1 MRHINHSTRQND
13 YSGSVV
19 FNMNPISKTT
29 FEESVKVDSFSLFS
43 SIKNYVALTKPRII
57 ELLLVTTVPTM
68 FLASNGW
75 PDWYLVTATL
85 IGGALAAGG
94 ANALN
99 NVVDRDIDALM
110 DRTAH
115 RPLVTGKV
123 SIRGAT
129 ALGISLSL
137 MSVIWLASQVNTLS
151 AVFAASAI
159 IFYVCVYTLLLKRR
173 TSSNIVWGGAA
184 GCFPVLIGWSAV
196 TNSISLAPLVLFLIV
211 FWWTPP
217 HYWPLSMQ
225 YRSDYEAAGIP
236 MLPVVADR
244 QKVASQILIY
254 SWIMV
259 FTTLILP
266 LVSNLSPVYITGA
279 LILNIIFLR
288 EVYRLRNRARGQ
300 DLEINPMKLFHWSI
314 TYLAL
319 LFFLI
324 GLDPLFNF

>member
-1 MRHINHSTRQND
+1 MRKID
-13 YSGSVV
+13 E
-19 FNMNPISKTT
+19 PILNLNQEPS
-29 FEESVKVDSFSLFS
+29 SLFS
-43 SIKNYVALTKPRII
+43 VIKSYVSLTKPRII

-75 PDWYLVTATL
+75 PDWYLVLATL

-123 SIRGAT
+123 SVRGAV
-129 ALGISLSL
+129 ALGITLSLS
-137 MSVIWLASQVNTLS
+137 SVIWLVSQVNTLS
-151 AVFAASAI
+151 ALFAASAI
-159 IFYVCVYTLLLKRR
+159 VFYVCVYTLLLKRR

-184 GCFPVLIGWSAV
+184 GCFPVLIGWAAV
-196 TNSISLAPLVLFLIV
+196 TNSISLAPIVLFLIV

-225 YRSDYEAAGIP
+225 YRKDYENAGIP

-244 QKVASQILIY
+244 EKVASQITIY

-259 FTTLILP
+259 ATTLVLP
-266 LVSNLSPVYITGA
+266 LVSELSIVYVVGAIVLNL
-279 LILNIIFLR
+279 IFMR
-288 EVYRLRNRARGQ
+288 EVYALRNRAKSD
-300 DLEINPMKLFHWSI
+300 DLDINPMKLFHWSI
-314 TYLAL
+314 TWLAL

-324 GLDPLFNF
+324 GLDPLLNLN

>member
-1 MRHINHSTRQND
+1 MRKID
-13 YSGSVV
+13 E
-19 FNMNPISKTT
+19 PILNLNQEPS
-29 FEESVKVDSFSLFS
+29 SLFS
-43 SIKNYVALTKPRII
+43 VIKSYVSLTKPRII

-75 PDWYLVTATL
+75 PDWYLVLATL

-123 SIRGAT
+123 SVRGAV
-129 ALGISLSL
+129 ALGIILSLS
-137 MSVIWLASQVNTLS
+137 SVIWLVSQVNTLS
-151 AVFAASAI
+151 ALFAASAI
-159 IFYVCVYTLLLKRR
+159 VFYVCVYTLLLKRR

-184 GCFPVLIGWSAV
+184 GCFPVLIGWAAV
-196 TNSISLAPLVLFLIV
+196 TNSISLAPIVLFLIV

-225 YRSDYEAAGIP
+225 YRKDYENAGIP

-244 QKVASQILIY
+244 EKVASQIAIY

-259 FTTLILP
+259 ATTLVLP
-266 LVSNLSPVYITGA
+266 LVSELSIVYVVGA
-279 LILNIIFLR
+279 IILNLIFMR
-288 EVYRLRNRARGQ
+288 EVYALRNRAKSD
-300 DLEINPMKLFHWSI
+300 DLDINPMKLFHWSI
-314 TYLAL
+314 TWLAL

-324 GLDPLFNF
+324 GLDPLLNLN

>member
-1 MRHINHSTRQND
+1 MRKID
-13 YSGSVV
+13 E
-19 FNMNPISKTT
+19 PILNLNQ
-29 FEESVKVDSFSLFS
+29 EPYSLFS
-43 SIKNYVALTKPRII
+43 VIKSYVSLTKPRII

-68 FLASNGW
+68 FLASSGW
-75 PDWYLVTATL
+75 PDWYLVLATL

-123 SIRGAT
+123 SVRGAV
-129 ALGISLSL
+129 ALGITLSLS
-137 MSVIWLASQVNTLS
+137 SVIWLVSQVNILS
-151 AVFAASAI
+151 ALFAASAI
-159 IFYVCVYTLLLKRR
+159 VFYVCVYTLLLKRR

-184 GCFPVLIGWSAV
+184 GCFPVLIGWAAV
-196 TNSISLAPLVLFLIV
+196 TNSIGLAPIVLFLIV

-225 YRSDYEAAGIP
+225 YRKDYENAGIP

-244 QKVASQILIY
+244 EKVASQIAIY

-259 FTTLILP
+259 ATTLVLP
-266 LVSNLSPVYITGA
+266 LVSELSIVYVLGA
-279 LILNIIFLR
+279 IILNLIFMR
-288 EVYRLRNRARGQ
+288 EVYALRYRAKSD
-300 DLEINPMKLFHWSI
+300 DLDMNPMKLFHWSI
-314 TYLAL
+314 TWLAL

-324 GLDPLFNF
+324 GLDPLLNLN

>member
-1 MRHINHSTRQND
+1 MRKID
-13 YSGSVV
+13 E
-19 FNMNPISKTT
+19 PILNLNQEPS
-29 FEESVKVDSFSLFS
+29 SLFS
-43 SIKNYVALTKPRII
+43 VIKSYISLTKPRII

-75 PDWYLVTATL
+75 PDWFLVLATL

-123 SIRGAT
+123 TVRGAV
-129 ALGISLSL
+129 ALGITLSL
-137 MSVIWLASQVNTLS
+137 LSVIWLESQVNTLS
-151 AVFAASAI
+151 ALFAASAI
-159 IFYVCVYTLLLKRR
+159 VFYVCVYTLLLKRR

-184 GCFPVLIGWSAV
+184 GCFPVLIGWAAV
-196 TNSISLAPLVLFLIV
+196 TNSISLAPIVLFLIV

-225 YRSDYEAAGIP
+225 YRKDYENAGIP
-236 MLPVVADR
+236 MLPVVANR
-244 QKVASQILIY
+244 EKVASQISIY

-259 FTTLILP
+259 ATTLVLP
-266 LVSNLSPVYITGA
+266 LVSELSIVYVTGTI
-279 LILNIIFLR
+279 ILNLIFMR
-288 EVYRLRNRARGQ
+288 EVYALKNRAKSD
-300 DLEINPMKLFHWSI
+300 DLDINPMKLFHWSI
-314 TYLAL
+314 TWLAL

-324 GLDPLFNF
+324 GLDPLLNLN

>member
-1 MRHINHSTRQND
+1 MRKIDEPVLNVNQES
-13 YSGSVV
+13 SSFISVLKSY
-19 FNMNPISKTT
+19 IS
-29 FEESVKVDSFSLFS
+29 
-43 SIKNYVALTKPRII
+43 LTKPRII

-75 PDWYLVTATL
+75 PNWYLVLATL

-110 DRTAH
+110 DRTAD
-115 RPLVTGKV
+115 RPLVTGRV
-123 SIRGAT
+123 SVRGAL
-129 ALGISLSL
+129 ALGITLSL
-137 MSVIWLASQVNTLS
+137 LSVIWLVSQVNILS
-151 AVFAASAI
+151 ALFAASAI
-159 IFYVCVYTLLLKRR
+159 VYYVFVYTLLLKRR

-184 GCFPVLIGWSAV
+184 GCFPVLIGWAAV
-196 TNSISLAPLVLFLIV
+196 TNSISLAPIVLFLIV

-225 YRSDYEAAGIP
+225 YRKDYENAGIP

-244 QKVASQILIY
+244 QKVASQIAIY

-259 FTTLILP
+259 ATTFVLP
-266 LVSNLSPVYITGA
+266 LVSELSFVYLVGAIVLNL
-279 LILNIIFLR
+279 IFMR
-288 EVYRLRNRARGQ
+288 EVYALKNRANS
-300 DLEINPMKLFHWSI
+300 DVLEINPMKLFHWSI
-314 TYLAL
+314 TWLAL

-324 GLDPLFNF
+324 GLDPLLNLG

>member
-1 MRHINHSTRQND
+1 MRKID
-13 YSGSVV
+13 E
-19 FNMNPISKTT
+19 PILNLNQ
-29 FEESVKVDSFSLFS
+29 ESSSLFS
-43 SIKNYVALTKPRII
+43 IFKSYVSLTKPRII

-75 PDWYLVTATL
+75 PNWYLVLATL

-123 SIRGAT
+123 SVRGAL
-129 ALGISLSL
+129 ALGIILSL
-137 MSVIWLASQVNTLS
+137 LSVIWLVSQVNTLS
-151 AVFAASAI
+151 ALFAASAI
-159 IFYVCVYTLLLKRR
+159 VFYVCVYTLLLKRR

-184 GCFPVLIGWSAV
+184 GCFPVLIGWAAV
-196 TNSISLAPLVLFLIV
+196 TNSISLAPIVLFLIV

-225 YRSDYEAAGIP
+225 YRKDYENAGIP

-244 QKVASQILIY
+244 KKVASQIAIY

-259 FTTLILP
+259 ATTFVLP
-266 LVSNLSPVYITGA
+266 LVSELSLVYIVGA
-279 LILNIIFLR
+279 VVLNAIFMR
-288 EVYRLRNRARGQ
+288 EVYALKNRAQSG

-314 TYLAL
+314 TWLAL

-324 GLDPLFNF
+324 GLDPLLNLN

>member
-1 MRHINHSTRQND
+1 MKKID
-13 YSGSVV
+13 E
-19 FNMNPISKTT
+19 PILNLNQEPS
-29 FEESVKVDSFSLFS
+29 SLFS
-43 SIKNYVALTKPRII
+43 VIKSYVSLTKPRII

-75 PDWYLVTATL
+75 PDWYLVLATL

-123 SIRGAT
+123 SVRGAV
-129 ALGISLSL
+129 ALGIILSLS
-137 MSVIWLASQVNTLS
+137 SVIWLVSQVNILS
-151 AVFAASAI
+151 ALFAASAI
-159 IFYVCVYTLLLKRR
+159 VFYVCVYTLLLKRR

-184 GCFPVLIGWSAV
+184 GCFPVLIGWAAV
-196 TNSISLAPLVLFLIV
+196 TNSISLAPIVLFLIV

-225 YRSDYEAAGIP
+225 YRKDYENAGIP

-244 QKVASQILIY
+244 EKVASQIAIY

-259 FTTLILP
+259 ATTLVLP
-266 LVSNLSPVYITGA
+266 LVSELSIVYVVGA
-279 LILNIIFLR
+279 IILNLIFMR
-288 EVYRLRNRARGQ
+288 EVYALRNRAKSD
-300 DLEINPMKLFHWSI
+300 DLDINPMKLFHWSI
-314 TYLAL
+314 TWLAL

-324 GLDPLFNF
+324 GLDPLLNFS

>member
-1 MRHINHSTRQND
+1 MRKID
-13 YSGSVV
+13 E
-19 FNMNPISKTT
+19 PILNLNQEPS
-29 FEESVKVDSFSLFS
+29 SLFS
-43 SIKNYVALTKPRII
+43 VIRSYVSLTKPRII

-75 PDWYLVTATL
+75 PDWYLVLATL

-123 SIRGAT
+123 SVRGAV
-129 ALGISLSL
+129 ALGVTLSLS
-137 MSVIWLASQVNTLS
+137 SVIWLVSQVNTLS
-151 AVFAASAI
+151 ALFAASAI
-159 IFYVCVYTLLLKRR
+159 VFYVCVYTLLLKRR

-184 GCFPVLIGWSAV
+184 GCFPVLIGWAAV
-196 TNSISLAPLVLFLIV
+196 TNSISLAPIVLFLIV

-225 YRSDYEAAGIP
+225 YRKDYENAGIP
-236 MLPVVADR
+236 MLPVVTDR
-244 QKVASQILIY
+244 EKVASQITIY

-259 FTTLILP
+259 ATTFVLP
-266 LVSNLSPVYITGA
+266 LVSELSIVYVLGA
-279 LILNIIFLR
+279 IILNLIFMR
-288 EVYRLRNRARGQ
+288 EVYALRNRAKSD
-300 DLEINPMKLFHWSI
+300 DLDINPMKLFHWSI
-314 TYLAL
+314 TWLAL

-324 GLDPLFNF
+324 GLDPLLNFS

>member
-1 MRHINHSTRQND
+1 MTKID
-13 YSGSVV
+13 E
-19 FNMNPISKTT
+19 PILNVNQ
-29 FEESVKVDSFSLFS
+29 ESSSLFS
-43 SIKNYVALTKPRII
+43 IFKSYVSLTKPRII

-75 PDWYLVTATL
+75 PNWYLVLATL

-123 SIRGAT
+123 SVRGAL
-129 ALGISLSL
+129 ALGIILSL
-137 MSVIWLASQVNTLS
+137 FSVIWLVSQVNTLS
-151 AVFAASAI
+151 ALFAASAI
-159 IFYVCVYTLLLKRR
+159 VFYVCVYTLLLKRR

-184 GCFPVLIGWSAV
+184 GCFPVLIGWAAV
-196 TNSISLAPLVLFLIV
+196 TNSISLAPIVLFLIV

-225 YRSDYEAAGIP
+225 YRKDYENAGIP

-244 QKVASQILIY
+244 KKVASQIAIY

-259 FTTLILP
+259 ATTFVLP
-266 LVSNLSPVYITGA
+266 LVSDLSIVYLIGA
-279 LILNIIFLR
+279 VVLNAVFMR
-288 EVYRLRNRARGQ
+288 EVYALKNRAQ
-300 DLEINPMKLFHWSI
+300 SDDLEINPMKLFHWSI
-314 TYLAL
+314 TWLAL

-324 GLDPLFNF
+324 GLDPLLNLN

>member
-1 MRHINHSTRQND
+1 MNLNQEPSSL
-13 YSGSVV
+13 YS
-19 FNMNPISKTT
+19 I
-29 FEESVKVDSFSLFS
+29 
-43 SIKNYVALTKPRII
+43 IKSYVSLTKPRII

-75 PDWYLVTATL
+75 PNWYLVLATL

-123 SIRGAT
+123 SVRGAL
-129 ALGISLSL
+129 ALGITLSL
-137 MSVIWLASQVNTLS
+137 LSVIWLVSQVNTLS
-151 AVFAASAI
+151 ALFAAGAI
-159 IFYVCVYTLLLKRR
+159 VFYVCIYTLLLKRR

-196 TNSISLAPLVLFLIV
+196 TNSITLAPIVLFLIV

-225 YRSDYEAAGIP
+225 YRKDYENAGIP

-244 QKVASQILIY
+244 EKVANQITIY

-259 FTTLILP
+259 ATTFVLP
-266 LVSNLSPVYITGA
+266 LVSELSIVYLLGA
-279 LILNIIFLR
+279 IVLNVVFMR
-288 EVYRLRNRARGQ
+288 EVYALKNRAKSEVL
-300 DLEINPMKLFHWSI
+300 DINPMKLFHWSI
-314 TYLAL
+314 TWLAL
-319 LFFLI
+319 LFFVI
-324 GLDPLFNF
+324 GLDPLLNFN

>member
-1 MRHINHSTRQND
+1 MRKID
-13 YSGSVV
+13 E
-19 FNMNPISKTT
+19 PILNLNQ
-29 FEESVKVDSFSLFS
+29 EPYSLFS
-43 SIKNYVALTKPRII
+43 VIKSYVSLTKPRII

-68 FLASNGW
+68 FLASSGW
-75 PDWYLVTATL
+75 PDWYLVLATL

-123 SIRGAT
+123 SVRGAV
-129 ALGISLSL
+129 ALGITLSLS
-137 MSVIWLASQVNTLS
+137 SVIWLVSQVNTLS
-151 AVFAASAI
+151 ALFAASAI
-159 IFYVCVYTLLLKRR
+159 VFYVCVYTLLLKRR

-184 GCFPVLIGWSAV
+184 GCFPVLIGWAAV
-196 TNSISLAPLVLFLIV
+196 TNSIGLAPIVLFLIV

-225 YRSDYEAAGIP
+225 YRKDYENAGIP

-244 QKVASQILIY
+244 EKVASQIAIY

-259 FTTLILP
+259 ATTLVLP
-266 LVSNLSPVYITGA
+266 LVSELSIVYVLGA
-279 LILNIIFLR
+279 IILNLIFMR
-288 EVYRLRNRARGQ
+288 EVYALRNRAKSD
-300 DLEINPMKLFHWSI
+300 DLDINPMKLFHWSI
-314 TYLAL
+314 TWLAL

-324 GLDPLFNF
+324 GLDPLLNLN

>member
-1 MRHINHSTRQND
+1 MR
-13 YSGSVV
+13 
-19 FNMNPISKTT
+19 
-29 FEESVKVDSFSLFS
+29 KVDEPILNLNQEASSLYS
-43 SIKNYVALTKPRII
+43 VIKSYVSLTKPRII

-75 PDWYLVTATL
+75 PDWYLVLATL

-123 SIRGAT
+123 SVRGAV
-129 ALGISLSL
+129 ALGITLSLS
-137 MSVIWLASQVNTLS
+137 SVIWLVSQVNTLS
-151 AVFAASAI
+151 ALFAASAI
-159 IFYVCVYTLLLKRR
+159 VFYVCVYTLLLKRR

-184 GCFPVLIGWSAV
+184 GCFPVLIGWAAV
-196 TNSISLAPLVLFLIV
+196 TNSISLAPIVLFLIV

-225 YRSDYEAAGIP
+225 YRKDYENAGIP

-244 QKVASQILIY
+244 EKVASQIAIY

-259 FTTLILP
+259 ATTLVLP
-266 LVSNLSPVYITGA
+266 LVSELSIVYVLGSIIINL
-279 LILNIIFLR
+279 IFMR
-288 EVYRLRNRARGQ
+288 EVYALRNRAKSD
-300 DLEINPMKLFHWSI
+300 DLDINPMKLFHWSI
-314 TYLAL
+314 TWLAL

-324 GLDPLFNF
+324 GLDPLLNLN

>member
-1 MRHINHSTRQND
+1 MRKID
-13 YSGSVV
+13 E
-19 FNMNPISKTT
+19 PILNLNQ
-29 FEESVKVDSFSLFS
+29 EPYSLFS
-43 SIKNYVALTKPRII
+43 VIKSYVSLTKPRII

-75 PDWYLVTATL
+75 PDWYLVLATL

-123 SIRGAT
+123 SVRGAV
-129 ALGISLSL
+129 ALGITLSLS
-137 MSVIWLASQVNTLS
+137 SVIWLVSQVNTLS
-151 AVFAASAI
+151 ALFAASAI
-159 IFYVCVYTLLLKRR
+159 VFYVCVYTLLLKRR

-184 GCFPVLIGWSAV
+184 GCFPVLIGWAAV
-196 TNSISLAPLVLFLIV
+196 TNSISLAPIVLFLIV

-225 YRSDYEAAGIP
+225 YRKDYENAGIP

-244 QKVASQILIY
+244 EKVASQIAIY

-259 FTTLILP
+259 ATTLVLP
-266 LVSNLSPVYITGA
+266 LVSELSIVYVLGSI
-279 LILNIIFLR
+279 ILNLIFMR
-288 EVYRLRNRARGQ
+288 EVYALRNRAKSD
-300 DLEINPMKLFHWSI
+300 DLDINPMKLFHWSI
-314 TYLAL
+314 TWLAL

-324 GLDPLFNF
+324 GLDPLLNFN

>member
-1 MRHINHSTRQND
+1 MRKID
-13 YSGSVV
+13 E
-19 FNMNPISKTT
+19 PILNLNQ
-29 FEESVKVDSFSLFS
+29 ESSSLFS
-43 SIKNYVALTKPRII
+43 VFKSYVSLTKPRII

-75 PDWYLVTATL
+75 PNWYLVLATL

-123 SIRGAT
+123 SVRGAL
-129 ALGISLSL
+129 ALGITLSL
-137 MSVIWLASQVNTLS
+137 FSVIWLVSQVNTLS
-151 AVFAASAI
+151 ALFAASAI
-159 IFYVCVYTLLLKRR
+159 VFYVCVYTLLLKRR

-184 GCFPVLIGWSAV
+184 GCFPVLIGWAAV
-196 TNSISLAPLVLFLIV
+196 TNSISLAPIVLFLIV

-225 YRSDYEAAGIP
+225 YRKDYENAGIP

-244 QKVASQILIY
+244 KKVASQIAIY

-259 FTTLILP
+259 ATTFVLP
-266 LVSNLSPVYITGA
+266 LVSDLSIVYLIGA
-279 LILNIIFLR
+279 VVLNAVFMR
-288 EVYRLRNRARGQ
+288 EVYALKNRAQ
-300 DLEINPMKLFHWSI
+300 SDDLEINPMKLFHWSI
-314 TYLAL
+314 TWLAL

-324 GLDPLFNF
+324 GLDPLLNLN

>member
-1 MRHINHSTRQND
+1 MRKID
-13 YSGSVV
+13 E
-19 FNMNPISKTT
+19 PILNLNQ
-29 FEESVKVDSFSLFS
+29 EPYSLFS
-43 SIKNYVALTKPRII
+43 VIKSYVSLTKPRII

-68 FLASNGW
+68 FLASSGW
-75 PDWYLVTATL
+75 PDWYLVLATL

-123 SIRGAT
+123 SVRGAV
-129 ALGISLSL
+129 ALGITLSLS
-137 MSVIWLASQVNTLS
+137 SVIWLVSQVNTLS
-151 AVFAASAI
+151 ALFAASAI
-159 IFYVCVYTLLLKRR
+159 VFYVCVYTLLLKRR

-184 GCFPVLIGWSAV
+184 GCFPVLIGWAAV
-196 TNSISLAPLVLFLIV
+196 TNSIGLAPIVLFLIV

-225 YRSDYEAAGIP
+225 YRKDYENAGIP

-244 QKVASQILIY
+244 EKVASQIAIY

-259 FTTLILP
+259 ATTLVLP
-266 LVSNLSPVYITGA
+266 LVSELSIVYVLGSI
-279 LILNIIFLR
+279 ILNLIFMR
-288 EVYRLRNRARGQ
+288 EVYALRNRAKSD
-300 DLEINPMKLFHWSI
+300 DLDINPMKLFHWSI
-314 TYLAL
+314 TWLAL

-324 GLDPLFNF
+324 GLDPLLNLN

>member
-1 MRHINHSTRQND
+1 MGMRKID
-13 YSGSVV
+13 D
-19 FNMNPISKTT
+19 PILNLNKEPS
-29 FEESVKVDSFSLFS
+29 SLFS
-43 SIKNYVALTKPRII
+43 IFKSYISLTKPRII

-75 PDWYLVTATL
+75 PNWYLVLATL

-123 SIRGAT
+123 SVRGAV
-129 ALGISLSL
+129 ALGITLSL
-137 MSVIWLASQVNTLS
+137 LSVIWLESQVNTLS
-151 AVFAASAI
+151 ALFAASAI
-159 IFYVCVYTLLLKRR
+159 VFYVCVYTLLLKRR

-184 GCFPVLIGWSAV
+184 GCFPVLIGWAAV
-196 TNSISLAPLVLFLIV
+196 TNSISLAPVVLFLIV

-225 YRSDYEAAGIP
+225 YRRDYENAGVP
-236 MLPVVADR
+236 MLPVVVDR
-244 QKVASQILIY
+244 KKVASQIAIY

-259 FTTLILP
+259 ATTFVLP
-266 LVSNLSPVYITGA
+266 LVSQLSIAYWVGA
-279 LILNIIFLR
+279 IVLNVVFMR
-288 EVYRLRNRARGQ
+288 EVYALKNRANSD
-300 DLEINPMKLFHWSI
+300 DLDINPMKLFHWSI
-314 TYLAL
+314 TWLAL

-324 GLDPLFNF
+324 GLDPLLNLN

>member
-1 MRHINHSTRQND
+1 MRKID
-13 YSGSVV
+13 E
-19 FNMNPISKTT
+19 PILNLNQ
-29 FEESVKVDSFSLFS
+29 EPYSLFS
-43 SIKNYVALTKPRII
+43 VIKSYVSLTKPRII

-68 FLASNGW
+68 FLASSGW
-75 PDWYLVTATL
+75 PDWYLVLATL

-123 SIRGAT
+123 SVRGAV
-129 ALGISLSL
+129 ALGITLSLS
-137 MSVIWLASQVNTLS
+137 SVIWLVSQVNTLS
-151 AVFAASAI
+151 ALFAASAI
-159 IFYVCVYTLLLKRR
+159 VFYVCVYTLLLKRR

-184 GCFPVLIGWSAV
+184 GCFPVLIGWAAV
-196 TNSISLAPLVLFLIV
+196 TNSISLAPIVLFLIV

-225 YRSDYEAAGIP
+225 YRKDYENAGIP

-244 QKVASQILIY
+244 EKVASQITIY

-259 FTTLILP
+259 ATTLVLP
-266 LVSNLSPVYITGA
+266 LVSELSIVYVVGAIVLNL
-279 LILNIIFLR
+279 IFMR
-288 EVYRLRNRARGQ
+288 EVYALRNRAKSD
-300 DLEINPMKLFHWSI
+300 DLDINPMKLFHWSI
-314 TYLAL
+314 TWLAL

-324 GLDPLFNF
+324 GLDPLLNLN

>member
-1 MRHINHSTRQND
+1 MRKID
-13 YSGSVV
+13 E
-19 FNMNPISKTT
+19 PILNLNQ
-29 FEESVKVDSFSLFS
+29 ESSSLFS
-43 SIKNYVALTKPRII
+43 IFKSYVSLTKPRII

-75 PDWYLVTATL
+75 PNWYLVLATL

-123 SIRGAT
+123 SVRGAL
-129 ALGISLSL
+129 ALGITLSL
-137 MSVIWLASQVNTLS
+137 FSVIWLVSQVNTLS
-151 AVFAASAI
+151 ALFAASAI
-159 IFYVCVYTLLLKRR
+159 VFYVCVYTLLLKRR

-184 GCFPVLIGWSAV
+184 GCFPVLIGWAAV
-196 TNSISLAPLVLFLIV
+196 TNSISLAPIVLFLIV

-225 YRSDYEAAGIP
+225 YRKDYENAGIP

-244 QKVASQILIY
+244 KKVASQIAIY

-259 FTTLILP
+259 TTTFVLP
-266 LVSNLSPVYITGA
+266 LVSDLSIVYLIGA
-279 LILNIIFLR
+279 VVLNTVFMR
-288 EVYRLRNRARGQ
+288 EVYALKNRAQ
-300 DLEINPMKLFHWSI
+300 SDDLEINPMKLFHWSI
-314 TYLAL
+314 TWLAL

-324 GLDPLFNF
+324 GLDPLLNLN

>member
-1 MRHINHSTRQND
+1 LNKEPS
-13 YSGSVV
+13 
-19 FNMNPISKTT
+19 
-29 FEESVKVDSFSLFS
+29 SLFS
-43 SIKNYVALTKPRII
+43 IFKSYISLTKPRII

-75 PDWYLVTATL
+75 PNWYLVLATL

-123 SIRGAT
+123 SVRGAV
-129 ALGISLSL
+129 ALGITLSL
-137 MSVIWLASQVNTLS
+137 LSVIWLESQVNTLS
-151 AVFAASAI
+151 ALFAASAI
-159 IFYVCVYTLLLKRR
+159 VFYVCVYTLLLKRR
-173 TSSNIVWGGAA
+173 TSTNIVWGGAA
-184 GCFPVLIGWSAV
+184 GCFPVLIGWAAV
-196 TNSISLAPLVLFLIV
+196 TNSISLAPVVLFLIV

-225 YRSDYEAAGIP
+225 YRRDYENAGVP
-236 MLPVVADR
+236 MLPVVVDR
-244 QKVASQILIY
+244 KKVASQIAIY

-259 FTTLILP
+259 ATTFVLP
-266 LVSNLSPVYITGA
+266 LVSQLSIAYWVGA
-279 LILNIIFLR
+279 IVLNVVFMR
-288 EVYRLRNRARGQ
+288 EVYALKNRANSD
-300 DLEINPMKLFHWSI
+300 DLDINPMKLFHWSI
-314 TYLAL
+314 TWLAL

-324 GLDPLFNF
+324 GLDPLLNLN

>member
-1 MRHINHSTRQND
+1 MRKID
-13 YSGSVV
+13 E
-19 FNMNPISKTT
+19 PILNLNQEPS
-29 FEESVKVDSFSLFS
+29 SLFS
-43 SIKNYVALTKPRII
+43 VIKSYVSLTKPRII

-75 PDWYLVTATL
+75 PDWYLVLATL

-123 SIRGAT
+123 SVRGAV
-129 ALGISLSL
+129 ALGITLSLS
-137 MSVIWLASQVNTLS
+137 SVIWLVSQVNTLS
-151 AVFAASAI
+151 ALFAASAI
-159 IFYVCVYTLLLKRR
+159 VFYVCVYTLLLKRR

-184 GCFPVLIGWSAV
+184 GCFPVLIGWAAV
-196 TNSISLAPLVLFLIV
+196 TNSISLAPIVLFLIV

-225 YRSDYEAAGIP
+225 YRKDYENAGIP

-244 QKVASQILIY
+244 EKVASQITIY

-259 FTTLILP
+259 ATTLVLP
-266 LVSNLSPVYITGA
+266 LVSELSIVYVLGA
-279 LILNIIFLR
+279 IILNSIFMR
-288 EVYRLRNRARGQ
+288 EVYALRNRAKS
-300 DLEINPMKLFHWSI
+300 DDPDINPMKLFHWSI
-314 TYLAL
+314 TWLAL

-324 GLDPLFNF
+324 GLDPLLNFS

>member
-1 MRHINHSTRQND
+1 MRKID
-13 YSGSVV
+13 E
-19 FNMNPISKTT
+19 PILNLNQEPS
-29 FEESVKVDSFSLFS
+29 SLFS
-43 SIKNYVALTKPRII
+43 VIRSYVSLTKPRII

-75 PDWYLVTATL
+75 PDWYLVLATL

-123 SIRGAT
+123 SVRGAV
-129 ALGISLSL
+129 ALGITLSLS
-137 MSVIWLASQVNTLS
+137 SVIWLVSQVNTLS
-151 AVFAASAI
+151 ALFAASAI
-159 IFYVCVYTLLLKRR
+159 VFYVCVYTLLLKRR

-184 GCFPVLIGWSAV
+184 GCFPVLIGWAAV
-196 TNSISLAPLVLFLIV
+196 TNSISLAPIVLFLIV

-225 YRSDYEAAGIP
+225 YRKDYENAGIP

-244 QKVASQILIY
+244 EKVASQITIY

-259 FTTLILP
+259 ATTLVLP
-266 LVSNLSPVYITGA
+266 LVSELSIVYLLGA
-279 LILNIIFLR
+279 LILNLIFMR
-288 EVYRLRNRARGQ
+288 EVYALRNRAKSD
-300 DLEINPMKLFHWSI
+300 DLDINPMKLFHWSI
-314 TYLAL
+314 TWLAL

-324 GLDPLFNF
+324 GLDPLLNFS

>member
-1 MRHINHSTRQND
+1 MRKID
-13 YSGSVV
+13 E
-19 FNMNPISKTT
+19 PILNLNQEPS
-29 FEESVKVDSFSLFS
+29 SLFS
-43 SIKNYVALTKPRII
+43 VIKSYVSLTKPRII

-75 PDWYLVTATL
+75 PDWYLVLATL

-123 SIRGAT
+123 SVRGAV
-129 ALGISLSL
+129 ALGITLSLS
-137 MSVIWLASQVNTLS
+137 SVIWLVSQVNTLS
-151 AVFAASAI
+151 ALFAASAI
-159 IFYVCVYTLLLKRR
+159 VFYVCVYTLLLKRR

-184 GCFPVLIGWSAV
+184 GCFPVLIGWAAV
-196 TNSISLAPLVLFLIV
+196 TNSISLAPIVLFLIV

-225 YRSDYEAAGIP
+225 YRKDYENAGIP

-244 QKVASQILIY
+244 EKVASQIAIY

-259 FTTLILP
+259 ATTFVLP
-266 LVSNLSPVYITGA
+266 LVSELSIVYVLGSI
-279 LILNIIFLR
+279 ILNLIFMR
-288 EVYRLRNRARGQ
+288 EVYALRNRAKSD
-300 DLEINPMKLFHWSI
+300 DLDINPMKLFHWSI
-314 TYLAL
+314 TWLAL

-324 GLDPLFNF
+324 GLDPLLNLN

>member
-1 MRHINHSTRQND
+1 MRKID
-13 YSGSVV
+13 E
-19 FNMNPISKTT
+19 PILNLNQ
-29 FEESVKVDSFSLFS
+29 ESSSLFS
-43 SIKNYVALTKPRII
+43 IFKSYVSLTKPRII

-68 FLASNGW
+68 FLASDGW
-75 PDWYLVTATL
+75 PNWYLVLATL

-123 SIRGAT
+123 SVRGAL
-129 ALGISLSL
+129 ALGIILSL
-137 MSVIWLASQVNTLS
+137 LSVIWLVSQVNTLS
-151 AVFAASAI
+151 ALFAASAI
-159 IFYVCVYTLLLKRR
+159 VFYVCVYTLLLKRR

-184 GCFPVLIGWSAV
+184 GCFPVLIGWAAV
-196 TNSISLAPLVLFLIV
+196 TNSISLAPIVLFLIV

-225 YRSDYEAAGIP
+225 YRKDYENAGIP

-244 QKVASQILIY
+244 KKVASQIAIY

-259 FTTLILP
+259 ATTFVLP
-266 LVSNLSPVYITGA
+266 LVSDLSIVYLVGA
-279 LILNIIFLR
+279 VVLNVVFMR
-288 EVYRLRNRARGQ
+288 EVYALKNRAQ
-300 DLEINPMKLFHWSI
+300 SDDLEINPMKLFHWSI
-314 TYLAL
+314 TWLAL

-324 GLDPLFNF
+324 GLDPLLNLN

>member
-1 MRHINHSTRQND
+1 MRKID
-13 YSGSVV
+13 E
-19 FNMNPISKTT
+19 PILNLNQEPS
-29 FEESVKVDSFSLFS
+29 SLFS
-43 SIKNYVALTKPRII
+43 VIKSYVSLTKPRII

-75 PDWYLVTATL
+75 PDWYLVLATL

-123 SIRGAT
+123 SVRGAV
-129 ALGISLSL
+129 ALGITLSLS
-137 MSVIWLASQVNTLS
+137 SVIWLVSQVNILS
-151 AVFAASAI
+151 ALFAASAI
-159 IFYVCVYTLLLKRR
+159 VFYVCVYTLLLKRR

-184 GCFPVLIGWSAV
+184 GCFPVLIGWAAV
-196 TNSISLAPLVLFLIV
+196 TNSISLAPIVLFLIV

-225 YRSDYEAAGIP
+225 YRKDYENAGIP

-244 QKVASQILIY
+244 EKVASQITIY

-259 FTTLILP
+259 ATTLVLP
-266 LVSNLSPVYITGA
+266 LVSELSIVYVVGAIVLNL
-279 LILNIIFLR
+279 IFMR
-288 EVYRLRNRARGQ
+288 EVYALRNRAKSD
-300 DLEINPMKLFHWSI
+300 DLDINPMKLFHWSI
-314 TYLAL
+314 TWLAL

-324 GLDPLFNF
+324 GLDPLLNLN

>member
-1 MRHINHSTRQND
+1 MRKID
-13 YSGSVV
+13 E
-19 FNMNPISKTT
+19 PILNLNQEPS
-29 FEESVKVDSFSLFS
+29 SLFS
-43 SIKNYVALTKPRII
+43 VIKSYVSLTKPRII

-75 PDWYLVTATL
+75 PDWYLVLATL

-123 SIRGAT
+123 SVRGAV
-129 ALGISLSL
+129 ALGITLSLS
-137 MSVIWLASQVNTLS
+137 SVIWLVSQVNTLS
-151 AVFAASAI
+151 ALFAASAI
-159 IFYVCVYTLLLKRR
+159 VFYVCVYTLLLKRR

-184 GCFPVLIGWSAV
+184 GCFPVLIGWAAV
-196 TNSISLAPLVLFLIV
+196 TNSISLAPIVLFLIV

-225 YRSDYEAAGIP
+225 YRKDYENAGIP

-244 QKVASQILIY
+244 EKVASQIAIY

-259 FTTLILP
+259 ATTLVLP
-266 LVSNLSPVYITGA
+266 LVSELSIVYVLGA
-279 LILNIIFLR
+279 IILNLIFMR
-288 EVYRLRNRARGQ
+288 EVYALRNRAKSD
-300 DLEINPMKLFHWSI
+300 DLDINPMKLFHWSI
-314 TYLAL
+314 TWLAL

-324 GLDPLFNF
+324 GLDPLLNLN

>member
-1 MRHINHSTRQND
+1 MTKID
-13 YSGSVV
+13 E
-19 FNMNPISKTT
+19 PILNVNQ
-29 FEESVKVDSFSLFS
+29 ESSSLFS
-43 SIKNYVALTKPRII
+43 IFKSYVSLTKPRII

-75 PDWYLVTATL
+75 PNWYLVLATL

-123 SIRGAT
+123 SVRGAL
-129 ALGISLSL
+129 ALGITLSL
-137 MSVIWLASQVNTLS
+137 FSVIWLVSQVNTLS
-151 AVFAASAI
+151 ALFAASAI
-159 IFYVCVYTLLLKRR
+159 VFYVCVYTLLLKRR

-184 GCFPVLIGWSAV
+184 GCFPVLIGWAAV
-196 TNSISLAPLVLFLIV
+196 TNSISLAPIVLFLIV

-225 YRSDYEAAGIP
+225 YRKDYENAGIP

-244 QKVASQILIY
+244 KKVASQIAIY

-259 FTTLILP
+259 ATTFVLP
-266 LVSNLSPVYITGA
+266 LVSDLSIVYLVGA
-279 LILNIIFLR
+279 VILNVVFMR
-288 EVYRLRNRARGQ
+288 EVYALKNRAQ
-300 DLEINPMKLFHWSI
+300 SDDLEINPMKLFHWSI
-314 TYLAL
+314 TWLAL

-324 GLDPLFNF
+324 GLDPLLNLN

>member
-1 MRHINHSTRQND
+1 MRKID
-13 YSGSVV
+13 E
-19 FNMNPISKTT
+19 PILNLNQ
-29 FEESVKVDSFSLFS
+29 ESSSLFS
-43 SIKNYVALTKPRII
+43 IFKSYVSLTKPRII

-75 PDWYLVTATL
+75 PNWYLVLATL

-123 SIRGAT
+123 SVRGAL
-129 ALGISLSL
+129 ALGITLSL
-137 MSVIWLASQVNTLS
+137 FSVIWLVSQVNTLS
-151 AVFAASAI
+151 ALFAASAI
-159 IFYVCVYTLLLKRR
+159 VFYVCVYTLLLKRR

-184 GCFPVLIGWSAV
+184 GCFPVLIGWAAV
-196 TNSISLAPLVLFLIV
+196 TNSISLAPIVLFLIV

-225 YRSDYEAAGIP
+225 YRKDYENAGIP

-244 QKVASQILIY
+244 KKVASQIAIY

-259 FTTLILP
+259 ATTFVLP
-266 LVSNLSPVYITGA
+266 LVSDLSIVYLVGA
-279 LILNIIFLR
+279 VVLNTVFMR
-288 EVYRLRNRARGQ
+288 EVYALKNRAHSD

-314 TYLAL
+314 TWLAL

-324 GLDPLFNF
+324 GLDPLLNLN